1 MTNGT
6 DVARDRRTM
15 ANQLEERMVGT
26 YASLRAEQGLRYES
40 SLVKTYLV
48 EARATDD
55 TGPEAVRRFAAEIFG
70 SPALGE
76 RITSRPM
83 LDTEDE
89 TLLPVLAEV
98 VINRRRED
106 VLAYVDLSDPRF
118 WLVHSMASSNATDF
132 FIDRAVAAGPELDRA
147 WLPANLLEAAT
158 RLGSFRGLNL
168 SYDRREIPDIDFTEP
183 NTVEFLK
190 MQLWGPVAATILE
203 ILRDQD
209 VLRNQTT
216 LSKVKVKYWL
226 ERGNEDVFSLDDIRY
241 DGKVTA
247 RGTSFQSHIGIVSEV
262 YRKYSAVVRN
272 IERTY
277 ALVHSSEDTRLKVH
291 GEPITFLI
299 DPPIDDLGVFVNSVF
314 SAGDPFRLWGV
325 PVVLADDYVRVE
337 AVDLHVGGTVR
348 FEIAPEIIRMY
359 LPSGSCGNSALRMYT
374 NLQHHYR
381 SLVTAVDSNG
391 ASVFE
396 F

>member
-1 MTNGT
+1 
-6 DVARDRRTM
+6 M

-26 YASLRAEQGLRYES
+26 YATLRSEQGLRFES

-48 EARATDD
+48 EARASEGTDQEGIR
-55 TGPEAVRRFAAEIFG
+55 TLAASIFKN
-70 SPALGE
+70 PALGA
-76 RITSRPM
+76 RINSTVV
-83 LDTEDE
+83 LDTHDE
-89 TLLPVLAEV
+89 TLLPVVADV
-98 VINRRRED
+98 VINRRREN

-118 WLVHSMASSNATDF
+118 WLVHSMATSNATDF
-132 FIDRAVAAGPELDRA
+132 LIDRAVAAGPELDRA

-168 SYDRREIPDIDFTEP
+168 SYDRREIPDIDFGEP
-183 NTVEFLK
+183 DAVEFLK

-203 ILRDQD
+203 ILRDQK

-216 LSKVKVKYWL
+216 LSKVKVKFWL
-226 ERGNEDVFSLDDIRY
+226 ERGNDDVFSLDDIRY

-247 RGTSFQSHIGIVSEV
+247 RGTSFQSHIGIVTDV
-262 YRKYSAVVRN
+262 YRRYSAVVRG
-272 IERTY
+272 IEDAY
-277 ALVHSSEDTRLKVH
+277 AIVHSSEEARLRID

-299 DPPIDDLGVFVNSVF
+299 DPPIDDLGVFVSSVF

-325 PVVLADDYVRVE
+325 PVALAEDYVRVE
-337 AVDLHVGGTVR
+337 AVDLHVGGTIR
-348 FEIAPEIIRMY
+348 FEIAPEMIRMY

-381 SLVTAVDSNG
+381 SLVTAVDSDGTNI
-391 ASVFE
+391 FE